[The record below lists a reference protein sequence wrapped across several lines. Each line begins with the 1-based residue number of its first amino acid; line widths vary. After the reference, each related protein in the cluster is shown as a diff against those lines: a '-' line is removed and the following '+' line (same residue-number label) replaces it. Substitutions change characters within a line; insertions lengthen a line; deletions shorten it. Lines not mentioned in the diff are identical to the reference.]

1 MKFAKISKLDFP
13 LNLLKA
19 CQMLQMLYWKDIS
32 KLTVKAIRF
41 ATKSCLFKRPIEN
54 LDIGISA
61 SASSLELALKMIPP
75 QTLPS
80 SFKTSR
86 ITHRKPLWWSLF
98 PV

>member
-1 MKFAKISKLDFP
+1 
-13 LNLLKA
+13 
-19 CQMLQMLYWKDIS
+19 MLQMLYWKDIS
-32 KLTVKAIRF
+32 KLTAKAMRF
-41 ATKSCLFKRPIEN
+41 ATKSCLFKRPFEN

-75 QTLPS
+75 QTLPI

-86 ITHRKPLWWSLF
+86 ITHRKPLWWWSLF